1 MTDAVP
7 AASADR
13 IGAWTPRVGRT
24 RPIVAILGE
33 NTGTELVDFMIP
45 YGILADAGVADVITV
60 STRPGPLQLRP
71 ALRVQA
77 DQTIESFDVATPLGA
92 DYVIVPAVTEA
103 DVRDPALLDWLRN
116 QSAKGATVVS
126 ICDGALVVANAG
138 LFDGRRATGHWA
150 TAAQRA
156 HEHPGT
162 RWLHNVRYV
171 ADGNVVSSAG
181 VSAAIP
187 TALALV
193 EAIGGSDVAR
203 ATAGRLGTTR
213 WDARHDSDQFG
224 LDAGIVFTYVGNRFL
239 HRKDQFVVP
248 VADGV
253 DDIALALTLDA
264 YGRTLRARVAIHSEG
279 DAPVRSSHGLV
290 LLPPEG
296 SAPEPVV
303 ELPVPRAPSL
313 SALDRALVDIGQRY
327 GLGTKRYVAL
337 EMEYAPA
344 YAK

>member
-1 MTDAVP
+1 
-7 AASADR
+7 
-13 IGAWTPRVGRT
+13 
-24 RPIVAILGE
+24 
-33 NTGTELVDFMIP
+33 
-45 YGILADAGVADVITV
+45 
-60 STRPGPLQLRP
+60 
-71 ALRVQA
+71 
-77 DQTIESFDVATPLGA
+77 
-92 DYVIVPAVTEA
+92 
-103 DVRDPALLDWLRN
+103 
-116 QSAKGATVVS
+116 
-126 ICDGALVVANAG
+126 
-138 LFDGRRATGHWA
+138 
-150 TAAQRA
+150 
-156 HEHPGT
+156 
-162 RWLHNVRYV
+162 
-171 ADGNVVSSAG
+171 